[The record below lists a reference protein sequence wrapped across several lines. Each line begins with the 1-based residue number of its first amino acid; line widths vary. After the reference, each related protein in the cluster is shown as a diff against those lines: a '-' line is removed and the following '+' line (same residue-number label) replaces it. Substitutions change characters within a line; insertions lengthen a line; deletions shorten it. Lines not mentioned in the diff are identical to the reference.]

1 MRISGLASG
10 IDTDT
15 MVKQLMQAER
25 IPLDKLK
32 QNKQTLEWKRD
43 DYRSINTLLTNF
55 RQDVLN
61 MKLSSSYRSR
71 TTSSTN
77 DAAVTATATSGA
89 SATSYQLSDVKL
101 AKAASLTTIELS
113 GKNPKMDS
121 SKSLESMLGNFSSAI
136 EWKTGVVET
145 QKFTANGS
153 PIDLKLPD
161 TVAIQNDQV
170 QIKVAGKVLEQYSK
184 DAKGNDVKNYTIDK
198 GTITFE
204 NNIPASGSAIEVNY
218 VTNKKVEKISIA
230 KDATS
235 FQLSKVAINE
245 GSMTL
250 KVGGKSVTVDE
261 NGDFSVG
268 TISGTVNFKTGKVDL
283 KTAASEDIEIEAE
296 YTKKYTAMNMK
307 TTTSSGEMS
316 ETFFITSDQ
325 SLDNVISKVNSSK
338 LGLNMFYDSFTDK
351 ISMTR
356 KETGTFSTDLKDIQ
370 IDNSSLAQALQL
382 TSADY
387 KAGSN
392 ALLKINGLET
402 QRASNTFTMNG
413 VTFTLKS
420 EFTEAVT
427 VGINNDTTK
436 VYDNIKGFVDK
447 YNELI
452 ATIQSKVSEERNRN
466 YLPLTDDERDSL
478 SEKEVEKWENIAKT
492 GMLRNDSI
500 LNGALDS
507 MRGSFYSSVNTS
519 TGMYSSLSSIGI
531 TTTSDYMAG
540 GKLEINETKLKQALE
555 DDPESVEALFASEDG
570 ILSKLQKNISA
581 ATDQLKARA
590 GTSLS
595 TNATFTMGR
604 DLTNIDDRISRFEDR
619 LVQVEN
625 RYYKQF
631 TAMEKAIQQA
641 NSQSGYLSSMFATG

>member
-101 AKAASLTTIELS
+101 AKAASLTTKVLS
-113 GKNPKMDS
+113 GTNPKIDS
-121 SKSLESMLGNFSSAI
+121 SKSLESMSGSFSSAI
-136 EWKTGVVET
+136 DWKSGVVET

-161 TVAIQNDQV
+161 TVTIQNDQV

-184 DAKGNDVKNYTIDK
+184 DANGNDVANYTIDK
-198 GTITFE
+198 GVITFE

-218 VTNKKVEKISIA
+218 VTDKKIETISIA
-230 KDATS
+230 KDASS

-283 KTAASEDIEIEAE
+283 KQAVTEDIEIQAE
-296 YTKKYTAMNMK
+296 YTKKYTAMNMR
-307 TTTSSGEMS
+307 TTTSNGEMS
-316 ETFFITSDQ
+316 ENFFITSDQ
-325 SLDNVISKVNSSK
+325 SLDNVISKVNSSR

-351 ISMTR
+351 ISLTR
-356 KETGTFSTDLKDIQ
+356 KETGTFAKDLKDIQ
-370 IDNSSLAQALQL
+370 IDTSSLAQALQL

-387 KAGSN
+387 QAGAN

-402 QRASNTFTMNG
+402 QRTSNTFAMNG

-452 ATIQSKVSEERNRN
+452 ATIQGKVSEERNRN

-507 MRGSFYSSVNTS
+507 MRGSFYSSVSTS

-540 GKLEINETKLKQALE
+540 GKLEINETKIKQSLE

-570 ILSKLQKNISA
+570 ILSKLQNNISA

-604 DLTNIDDRISRFEDR
+604 DLTSIDDRISRFEDR